1 LHQENAM
8 ANVDAAARSPWGVG
22 ATVVWGGIALVPLLA
37 LNPRW
42 FESIPASEA
51 VNILAQLFTLAVVVA
66 AARLATWEA
75 REYLG
80 FSRPTLR
87 DVSLGT
93 GAKLALLISTSVVL
107 FAISVSSAMAQADTV
122 ALQWTAYFATL
133 VLFWVSAALVGPIC
147 EEVFWRGF
155 VYRGL
160 ASSALGPTGAIMVIS
175 PIFAMLH
182 FSDSFGTVWHLLC
195 AILYGWLRWR
205 TDALTAPIAAH
216 AFGNGIAAAIAT
228 FKGLTT
234 G

>member
-1 LHQENAM
+1 MPNI
-8 ANVDAAARSPWGVG
+8 DAAARPPWGIG

-51 VNILAQLFTLAVVVA
+51 VSILAQLFTLAVVVA
-66 AARLATWEA
+66 AARLAAREA
-75 REYLG
+75 WEYLG
-80 FSRPTLR
+80 LTRPTLR
-87 DVSLGT
+87 DVSLGM
-93 GAKLALLISTSVVL
+93 GAKLALLLATSVVL
-107 FAISVSSAMAQADTV
+107 FAISVSSAMARADTV
-122 ALQWTAYFATL
+122 TLLEWTAYFATL
-133 VLFWVSAALVGPIC
+133 VLFWVSAVLVGPIC

-160 ASSALGPTGAIMVIS
+160 ASSALGPAGAIMVIS
-175 PIFAMLH
+175 PIFAVLH

-195 AILYGWLRWR
+195 AMLYGWLRWR
-205 TDALTAPIAAH
+205 TDSLTAPIAAH

-228 FKGLTT
+228 FKSLTT